1 MAILQMILSLL
12 VTLGILV
19 TVHELGHFLVARAC
33 GVRVL
38 RFSVGMGPVLFSRRD
53 RSDTEFAISALPIGG
68 YVRMLDDADGASA
81 RATPDETLSSKTPWQ
96 RIAISIGGPFANFLL
111 AIAVYWLVFV
121 TGNSGFAPVR
131 GQGWWRNWR
140 SPPSMAETRRPG
152 RR

>member
-53 RSDTEFAISALPIGG
+53 RSDTAA
-68 YVRMLDDADGASA
+68 AAAAS
-81 RATPDETLSSKTPWQ
+81 TTCC
-96 RIAISIGGPFANFLL
+96 G
-111 AIAVYWLVFV
+111 
-121 TGNSGFAPVR
+121 
-131 GQGWWRNWR
+131 
-140 SPPSMAETRRPG
+140 
-152 RR
+152 